1 MMEFEG
7 YDVELEKVQSLWE
20 MTPSSVVHIQ
30 YSAHTHT
37 KTLIL
42 NNPSY
47 VNNFQGSMQ
56 GRINSSGQ
64 NIIASFKYGYTTA
77 VLNTQ
82 I

>member
-1 MMEFEG
+1 MGNDTIFSG
-7 YDVELEKVQSLWE
+7 PYTVLSTD
-20 MTPSSVVHIQ
+20 
-30 YSAHTHT
+30 T

-64 NIIASFKYGYTTA
+64 NIITSFKYGYTTA